1 MLLNSYNPRQMQ
13 MKAREGDLAETR
25 DDAIFDVK
33 GLVHP
38 PDRIV
43 AFIRYFPQ
51 KSGRRKRETT
61 AYRKIYPLS
70 LRFKL
75 LKKMFPDYLVHDPV
89 FDEILCEIPVEKVK
103 RIYDPIKRLKEMRNS
118 KTLDSVEDKALK
130 LASLLKETAG
140 IQWNSLGV
148 SGSILVELHLPAS
161 DIDPVVYGS
170 ENCRKVYSALQD
182 LLHDQHS
189 HFTSYTVPDLRR
201 LFAFRSR
208 DTKVSFEDF
217 VRTEPRK
224 FLQGKFLGKDY
235 YIRFVKNWNEI
246 EEKYGEVRYV
256 NTGRARINATV
267 TEDSEAI
274 FTPCIYR
281 VNNVQPITGVAAEPI
296 EEIVS
301 FRGRFCEQAKK
312 GETVIAEG
320 KIERV
325 IDRRRGRE
333 HYRLLLGN
341 RPEDFMVLTQ
351 PS

>member
-1 MLLNSYNPRQMQ
+1 
-13 MKAREGDLAETR
+13 MKAREGDLVETL
-25 DDAIFDVK
+25 DNAIFDVK

-51 KSGRRKRETT
+51 KSGWRKRETT

-70 LRFKL
+70 SRFKL
-75 LKKMFPDYLVHDPV
+75 LKKMFPDYLVYDPV

-103 RIYDPIKRLKEMRNS
+103 KIHDPIKRLKEMRSS
-118 KTLDSVEDKALK
+118 KTLDSIEGKALK

-140 IQWNSLGV
+140 VQWNSLGV
-148 SGSILVELHLPAS
+148 SGSLLVELHLPAS

-170 ENCRKVYSALQD
+170 KNCRKVYFALQD
-182 LLHDQHS
+182 LLHSKHS
-189 HFTSYTVPDLRR
+189 HFTSYTVSDLRR
-201 LFAFRSR
+201 LFAFRST
-208 DTKVSFEDF
+208 DTKGSFEDF
-217 VRTEPRK
+217 VRTESRK
-224 FLQGKFLGKDY
+224 FLQGRFLGKDY
-235 YIRFVKNWNEI
+235 FIRFVKDWNEVK
-246 EEKYGEVRYV
+246 EKYGNVRYV
-256 NTGRARINATV
+256 NIGRARIKATI
-267 TEDSEAI
+267 TDDSEAI

-281 VNNVQPITGVAAEPI
+281 IGNVQPITGFAAETI

-320 KIERV
+320 KVERV
-325 IDRRRGRE
+325 VDRKHGSK

-341 RPEDFMVLTQ
+341 RPEDFMI
-351 PS
+351 PSQSS